1 MGTMRFFAA
10 HVEGSTLIVA
20 PTGPVSNLVGHE
32 VQPEVNQLL
41 ALFQKGQCRDVVV
54 DMEKV
59 SFFGSVLLAALNS
72 IFRQVRQRQGRLAV
86 CNLSGVGLEVLH
98 VARFDTLWEI
108 HPTRE
113 EALDS
118 LHS

>member
-1 MGTMRFFAA
+1 MGTMRFFAV

-32 VQPEVNQLL
+32 VQPELSQLL
-41 ALFQKGQCRDVVV
+41 DLFQKEQCRDVLV

-59 SFFGSVLLAALNS
+59 SFFGSVLLGALNS
-72 IFRQVRQRQGRLAV
+72 IFRQVRQRAGKMV
-86 CNLSGVGLEVLH
+86 ICCLSGVGREVIH

-108 HPTRE
+108 YPTRE
-113 EALDS
+113 EALQS
-118 LHS
+118 LRS

>member
-20 PTGPVSNLVGHE
+20 PTGPISNLIGHE
-32 VQPEVNQLL
+32 IQPEVTQLL
-41 ALFQKGQCRDVVV
+41 ALFQNGQCRDVVV

-59 SFFGSVLLAALNS
+59 SFFGSVFLAALNA
-72 IFRQVRQRQGRLAV
+72 IFRQVRQREGRLAI
-86 CNLSGVGLEVLH
+86 CNLSGVGREVVH

-108 HPTRE
+108 YPTRE
-113 EALDS
+113 EALRS
-118 LHS
+118 LRS